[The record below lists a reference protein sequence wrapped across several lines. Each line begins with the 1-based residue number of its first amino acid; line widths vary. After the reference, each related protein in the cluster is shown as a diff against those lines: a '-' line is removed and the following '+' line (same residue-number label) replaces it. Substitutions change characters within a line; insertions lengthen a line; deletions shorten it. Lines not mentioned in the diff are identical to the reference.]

1 MTNPTPAR
9 LLCTGLRGAL
19 PGDPLL
25 ESDLDACRRAGVGAV
40 ILFDVDVPTY
50 RRQLAVGLP
59 PEEARRRSP
68 RNILDPAQLLTL
80 TDYIRAVLGDHVLI
94 AVDQEG
100 GQVARL
106 APWRG
111 FRADP
116 SARAFAALV
125 PAEQVRAARAQA
137 AQLAAAGIDLNFAPC
152 VDLDSGADN
161 PIIGG
166 LDRAYAADP
175 DVVTACARTVIAAH
189 RDMGVA
195 ACLKHFP
202 GHGSSRADTH
212 LGAVDVTGT
221 WNRDAEL
228 APYRALRDEPNTA
241 VMVAHVRHRGL
252 DPDRPAS
259 LSPAVVDGLLR
270 GELGFRGAVVT
281 DSIDMRAV
289 ADHHAPEEAAVLA
302 VRAGCD
308 LVVDGFN
315 LTEREE
321 HPAPAIAGALEKAF
335 NERVIVGGQERLELS
350 MMRLRSMKQ

>member
-1 MTNPTPAR
+1 MTNPTPAAH
-9 LLCTGLRGAL
+9 LLCLGLRGAL

-50 RRQLAVGLP
+50 RRHLAAGLP
-59 PEEARRRSP
+59 PEEARRRAP

-111 FRADP
+111 FGADP
-116 SARAFAALV
+116 SARAFAALA

-152 VDLDSGADN
+152 VDLDTGADN

-175 DVVTACARTVIAAH
+175 DVVTACARTVNAAH
-189 RDMGVA
+189 REMGVA

-212 LGAVDVTGT
+212 LGAVDVTDT
-221 WNRDAEL
+221 WNREAEL
-228 APYRALRDEPNTA
+228 APYRALRDEPGTA

-252 DPDRPAS
+252 DADLPAS

-270 GELGFRGAVVT
+270 RELGFQGVVVA

-289 ADHHAPEEAAVLA
+289 ADRFSPEEAAIRAVLA
-302 VRAGCD
+302 GAD

-315 LTEREE
+315 LTDRSE
-321 HPAPAIAGALEKAF
+321 HPAPALAAALADA
-335 NERVIVGGQERLELS
+335 VPAARLDSSLR
-350 MMRLRSMKQ
+350 RLHTLREQIGPRA